1 MCADTLMNS
10 ADEMGYLMSKKSE
23 VDTQDINGWNK
34 NIENISVKEVLS
46 RLDAG
51 IALRPETV
59 QPLTTELFLRAKA
72 LVNGVD
78 VGNIDLPL
86 PEDDEE

>member
-1 MCADTLMNS
+1 MRRAT
-10 ADEMGYLMSKKSE
+10 EMGYLMSKKSK
-23 VDTQDINGWNK
+23 DYTQGINGCHK
-34 NIENISVKEVLS
+34 NIDNLSVKEVLR
-46 RLDAG
+46 RLDAD

-59 QPLTTELFLRAKA
+59 QPLTAELFLRAKA
-72 LVNGVD
+72 LVKDVD